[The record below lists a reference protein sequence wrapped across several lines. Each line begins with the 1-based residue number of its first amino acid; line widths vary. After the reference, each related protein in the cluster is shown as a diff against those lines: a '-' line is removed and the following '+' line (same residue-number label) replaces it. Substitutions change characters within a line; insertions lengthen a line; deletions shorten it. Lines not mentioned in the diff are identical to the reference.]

1 MSDLKLCMFN
11 VRSYVM
17 HVYCQ
22 ILCYICLM
30 SDLKLYMFICQI
42 LSYICLMSDLM
53 LYMFNIRS

>member
-1 MSDLKLCMFN
+1 MSDLKLYMFN

-30 SDLKLYMFICQI
+30 SDL
-42 LSYICLMSDLM
+42 M
-53 LYMFNIRS
+53 LYMFNVRSYVIHV